1 MRSRALRLTFG
12 AAALLAI
19 GAAAFLLIRSE
30 RQIRLVAA
38 SVRAF
43 DQHAREAMDA
53 LTDARVAQQAYV
65 AAGQGTP
72 FWMSK
77 VSSTTEA
84 AVAALASSR
93 ASAGAGTQTVLDQAT
108 ATTTEFASIDRR
120 VRD

>member
-38 SVRAF
+38 SVRAL
-43 DQHAREAMDA
+43 DQHAREATDA
-53 LTDARVAQQAYV
+53 LTDLRVAQQAYV
-65 AAGQGTP
+65 AAGQGAP
-72 FWMSK
+72 FWMAK

-84 AVAALASSR
+84 ATATLAALR
-93 ASAGAGTQTVLDQAT
+93 ETGGAGTHAALDEAT
-108 ATTTEFASIDRR
+108 ATTAAFPSIDQR
-120 VRD
+120 VR